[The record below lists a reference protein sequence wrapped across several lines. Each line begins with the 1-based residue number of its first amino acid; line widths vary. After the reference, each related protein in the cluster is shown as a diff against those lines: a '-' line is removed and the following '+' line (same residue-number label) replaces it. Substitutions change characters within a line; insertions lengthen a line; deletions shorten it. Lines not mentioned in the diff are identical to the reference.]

1 MSFEAKLQELG
12 IELPD
17 PPKPAA
23 KYVPAKQ
30 AGDLLFVAGQIPFWN
45 GELKYTGKVG
55 AERSEEEAF
64 KSAEICALNAMAVAK
79 SFLGSLDKIAEVV
92 HVRGFINCV
101 PEFTNHP
108 EVMNGASEMFGK
120 VFGDQ
125 GTHARAAVGTNSL
138 PRDVTTEVETIFRI
152 KS

>member
-1 MSFEAKLQELG
+1 MSFEAKLTELG

-30 AGDLLFVAGQIPFWN
+30 SGDLLFVAGQIPFWN

-55 AERSEEEAF
+55 AERTEEDAY

-79 SFLGSLDKIAEVV
+79 SFLGSLDKIIEVV
-92 HVRGFINCV
+92 QVRGFVNCV
-101 PEFTNHP
+101 PEFSNHP

-120 VFGDQ
+120 VFGEH

-138 PRDVTTEVETIFRI
+138 PRDVTTEVETVFRV
-152 KS
+152 KT